1 MFKKIAI
8 NARYFIAP
16 LLILAT
22 LFGVLAGGPWVW
34 TGVFLLGVGIVID
47 TLYTQQTMGAG
58 FDEEGETNA
67 NPLLMNLTMYAM
79 LPVFIALQ
87 CVLAYQIYNGMAG
100 VELIGAVVSSGIF
113 AGIGIIY
120 GHELAHTKGFS
131 FIIARWMM
139 ALSGSAHFC

>member
-58 FDEEGETNA
+58 FDEEGEATKA
-67 NPLLMNLTMYAM
+67 THS
-79 LPVFIALQ
+79 FLQ
-87 CVLAYQIYNGMAG
+87 KNNVVLSD
-100 VELIGAVVSSGIF
+100 LK
-113 AGIGIIY
+113 
-120 GHELAHTKGFS
+120 TKETPKGDRLFLE
-131 FIIARWMM
+131 R
-139 ALSGSAHFC
+139 L

>member
-1 MFKKIAI
+1 MFKKLAV

-22 LFGVLAGGPWVW
+22 LFGVLAGGAWVW
-34 TGVFLLGVGIVID
+34 TGVFLLGVGIIID
-47 TLYTQQTMGAG
+47 TLYTKQTMGAG
-58 FDEEGETNA
+58 FDDEGELNA

-100 VELIGAVVSSGIF
+100 VELLGAVVSSGIF

-120 GHELAHTKGFS
+120 GN
-131 FIIARWMM
+131 
-139 ALSGSAHFC
+139 